1 MSPEVAVGG
10 RSICVTSPVMIIL
23 AFIPRRV
30 RNILI
35 WCVVVFWASSR
46 MMTASFSVRPRI
58 KASGAIWITLFS
70 MYSFSLA
77 PGTMS
82 CRASYRG
89 WRYGSSL
96 SFISPGRNPNFSPAS
111 TAGRL
116 RIILRISLFFSAF
129 TARAMAI
136 NVLPVPAGPVAKTR
150 SFSSNALTRRCWFS
164 VRATIGLPFIPW
176 MIRFSCL
183 VITGALPLMM
193 SSMTSSLSELNSSQ
207 YFSTSR
213 IFLRKSSDSSSS
225 PITFITFPLATM
237 RSLGNN
243 VLINCMLTLFTP

>member
-1 MSPEVAVGG
+1 M
-10 RSICVTSPVMIIL
+10 
-23 AFIPRRV
+23 RV
-30 RNILI
+30 RNIFI
-35 WCVVVFWASSR
+35 CSGVVFCASSR
-46 MMTASFSVRPRI
+46 MMTASFNVRPRM

-82 CRASYRG
+82 CRASYKG

-116 RIILRISLFFSAF
+116 RMILRISLFLSAL
-129 TARAMAI
+129 TARAMAT

-164 VRATIGLPFIPW
+164 VRATIG
-176 MIRFSCL
+176 FSCL